1 MNRAERVVLSAAMM
15 ILWVGPALSAQPSF
29 ELDLQELDA
38 ARKNAPKS
46 PAKKPLPA
54 PKPKPAPLP
63 PATTQE
69 SAGVSHYTVKPGDHI
84 FKILMRDFRLSNAE
98 AERLLPEIVRL
109 NQLSDIRRLAVGQ
122 TVLIPGH
129 LAAAVKTRP
138 AKAPPVVVM
147 PAAETVTPVGAP
159 ETAPVA
165 AAPEVK
171 APPPVPAAATAAA
184 PEQAGT
190 SAVPSAVVP
199 VTPQTAAQ
207 SAPPAMVPV
216 GTVLAVTIN
225 GGDPLSVF
233 LRLADVLQMRVQP
246 NQVIASHEG
255 TADSFSIK
263 VPLYAEAQ
271 GKRLVVTSDGQDPF
285 QYTLFRLLESEGY
298 GVLQFRDGDGFREVT
313 AATLTKLGLAA
324 QYGRFRL
331 INGQEQEV
339 LGYLLTAQGGKML
352 LTDAP
357 VGGVWTAL
365 EVGGQ

>member
-1 MNRAERVVLSAAMM
+1 MNIAERIMLTAVTLVLWA
-15 ILWVGPALSAQPSF
+15 GPALCAQPSF

-38 ARKNAPKS
+38 ARKNAAKA
-46 PAKKPLPA
+46 PAKKAPA
-54 PKPKPAPLP
+54 VLKQKPASLP
-63 PATTQE
+63 PAAAIE
-69 SAGVSHYTVKPGDHI
+69 SGEVSRYTVKPGDHI

-98 AERLLPEIVRL
+98 AERLLPEIIRL

-129 LAAAVKTRP
+129 LAAAVKNRP
-138 AKAPPVVVM
+138 AKAPHVVAKSVAEEAVASAPV
-147 PAAETVTPVGAP
+147 PVP
-159 ETAPVA
+159 EIAPVA
-165 AAPEVK
+165 AVPEVK
-171 APPPVPAAATAAA
+171 APPPVPAAA
-184 PEQAGT
+184 PEQTDGRAA
-190 SAVPSAVVP
+190 SSPVAPSVIPPAAVAS
-199 VTPQTAAQ
+199 
-207 SAPPAMVPV
+207 SPPAMVPV

-246 NQVIASHEG
+246 NQVIASREG

-263 VPLYAEAQ
+263 VPLYGEAQ
-271 GKRLVVTSDGQDPF
+271 GKRLVVTGEGQDPF

-324 QYGRFRL
+324 SFGRFRL